1 MLNIIDLNYQNYDT
15 FKFVRIKTE
24 KSFIVYIQR
33 IFGIQILGQPNK
45 CPNYS
50 NICFS
55 SVLINVITS
64 WPYILDIRV

>member
-1 MLNIIDLNYQNYDT
+1 MLNIIDLNYQNT
-15 FKFVRIKTE
+15 FKLVRIKTE

-33 IFGIQILGQPNK
+33 IFGIQILGQPNE

-55 SVLINVITS
+55 SVLINVTVS
-64 WPYILDIRV
+64 AKTRHVRTW